1 MLIQEMSPQE
11 CRDLLARLG
20 LGSLGCA
27 RNNQPYIIPIYFAY
41 EPDRLYGFST
51 VGQKIEWMR
60 ANPLVCVE
68 ADEVVNHSDWASVI
82 VLGRYEE
89 LPEKP
94 EYTALR
100 LHAES
105 VLERRPCGGKR
116 DTRHH
121 KCATDRNPQLPF
133 STAFTSKTSA
143 GTRPHRKRSSR
154 PSLRCGARLNSTNER
169 RCEFSSVALAGQRAR
184 VIAPV
189 CAATYPSQS
198 TRSVIPCQSDI

>member
-1 MLIQEMSPQE
+1 MLIQEMSPQG

-20 LGSLGCA
+20 LGRLGCA

-68 ADEVVNHSDWASVI
+68 ADEVVNHNDWASVI

-100 LHAES
+100 LHAQS
-105 VLERRPCGGKR
+105 VLEKR
-116 DTRHH
+116 AMWWQTGYAALQARHG
-121 KCATDRNPQLPF
+121 
-133 STAFTSKTSA
+133 SKPA
-143 GTRPHRKRSSR
+143 
-154 PSLRCGARLNSTNER
+154 
-169 RCEFSSVALAGQRAR
+169 
-184 VIAPV
+184 APV
-189 CAATYPSQS
+189 FYCIHIEDINGRRAVPDAVESPLAAVRRTTKQHP
-198 TRSVIPCQSDI
+198 

>member
-1 MLIQEMSPQE
+1 MLIQEMSPHG

-20 LGSLGCA
+20 LGRLGCA

-68 ADEVVNHSDWASVI
+68 ADEVVNHNDWASVI

-89 LPEKP
+89 PRSGFTPSLSLKKG
-94 EYTALR
+94 
-100 LHAES
+100 
-105 VLERRPCGGKR
+105 PCGGKR

-121 KCATDRNPQLPF
+121 KRATDRNPQLPF

-143 GTRPHRKRSSR
+143 GTRPHRTRSSC
-154 PSLRCGARLNSTNER
+154 PSLRCDARLNSTSER
-169 RCEFSSVALAGQRAR
+169 CCEFSSVPRAGRRAR

-189 CAATYPSQS
+189 CAATYLS
-198 TRSVIPCQSDI
+198 